1 MIFLAVAALADST
14 AAWKSLQE
22 ARLIEAAD
30 GTPEAAAQMYEE
42 LVAELQ
48 PTDPEYGPAWYWL
61 GRTRWGLGE
70 ADAAVAALSNAL
82 QDPAVAAQAAAFLMK
97 IELKRRAVRTLPATF
112 TFDDARVAF
121 VRNWEGADRGSLG
134 IRTAASHSVLSWA
147 TTVRAGEAD
156 HIAMALDTGARIKSI
171 AFQVRAQAFPAELRV
186 TVSDGAG
193 ARYSAPVIQVPTGQW
208 MDVSLPAASFRSTD
222 GARGGGGSA
231 LQPTDPVRL
240 VEVEDLTGLLS
251 PDRGVN
257 TIYLDSVEIH

>member
-1 MIFLAVAALADST
+1 MILLAAFVWADPTS
-14 AAWKSLQE
+14 AWKSLQE
-22 ARLIEAAD
+22 ARLMEAAD

-42 LVAELQ
+42 LVAELE

-61 GRTRWGLGE
+61 GRTRWTLGE
-70 ADAAVAALSNAL
+70 ADAAVSALSNAL
-82 QDPAVAAQAAAFLMK
+82 QDPTVSAQAAALLMK
-97 IELKRRAVRTLPATF
+97 IELRRRAVLTLPATF
-112 TFDDARVAF
+112 SFDDTRVAF
-121 VRNWEGADRGSLG
+121 VRNWDAADRGSLG
-134 IRTAASHSVLSWA
+134 IRAVASRSVLAWA

-156 HIAMALDTGARIKSI
+156 HIAMALETGGRITRI

-208 MDVSLPAASFRSTD
+208 MEVNLPAAAFRSTD
-222 GARGGGGSA
+222 GGRGGGGSA

-240 VEVEDLTGLLS
+240 IEVEDLTGLLS

-257 TIYLDSVEIH
+257 TLYLDSVEIH